1 MCVQEAIEI
10 LRDEQKLLINAIA
23 VYSSD
28 YLGLSETKIRELTMI
43 NKKELKLLT
52 WQLKHW
58 EVEKMK
64 SKNGNMSAF
73 IYGKPTGGSRYVGS
87 KKKRKTTRINKSKKV
102 VS

>member
-1 MCVQEAIEI
+1 MGVQEAIEI

-28 YLGLSETKIRELTMI
+28 YLGLSEAKKRELTMI

-64 SKNGNMSAF
+64 PKNGSMSAF
-73 IYGKPTGGSRYVGS
+73 IYGKQTGGSRYVGR
-87 KKKRKTTRINKSKKV
+87 KKKRKTLRIVKKKV
-102 VS
+102 IS